1 MRPLGFFC
9 LIYFE
14 RLSRRSPDIPIVNRI
29 AAFDADMKK
38 WRRNIHQN
46 PELGLD
52 CYQTASFIEATLR
65 EFGISEIHTG
75 IAQSGLVAII
85 DGKENGDTIG
95 LRADIDAL
103 PMMETTNLEYASNNS
118 GLMHACGHDGHT
130 TMLLGAARYLSETRN
145 FSGRVALI
153 FQPAEE
159 NEGGGRIMVEE
170 GILDRF
176 NIKNVYAIHNTP
188 DVALG
193 KFYTMPGAIMAGA
206 DKFHIDVV
214 GVGGHGAY
222 PHDTKDPIIAAIGI
236 VQTLQTIVSRS
247 RDPNDKL
254 VVSVTQIHAG
264 STDNVTP
271 ENTYINGTVRTF
283 DKVVQDMVIKRMEEI
298 VAGHAQ
304 SFGVDCKLR
313 YEKGYPPTINN
324 PENDE
329 MAALAAKDVSGV
341 SMVDDNAG
349 QEMGAEDF
357 SYLLEKR
364 PGAYLFLGIG
374 EAAGLHNT
382 NYDFNDDASVYGA
395 SFFARLVEISQPL
408 GR

>member
-1 MRPLGFFC
+1 M
-9 LIYFE
+9 
-14 RLSRRSPDIPIVNRI
+14 PIVNRI

-52 CYQTASFIEATLR
+52 CYETASFIEARLR
-65 EFGISEIHTG
+65 EFGIDEIHTG
-75 IAQSGLVAII
+75 IAKSGIVAII
-85 DGKENGDTIG
+85 NGKVDGDTIG

-103 PMMETTNLEYASNNS
+103 PMTETTRLEYASDNV

-193 KFYTMPGAIMAGA
+193 KFYTMPGPIMAGA
-206 DKFHIDVV
+206 DKFHIDIV

-222 PHDTKDPIIAAIGI
+222 PHETKDPITAAIGI
-236 VQTLQTIVSRS
+236 AQTFQTIVSRS

-271 ENTYINGTVRTF
+271 ENAYINGTVRTF
-283 DKVVQDMVIKRMEEI
+283 DKRVQDMVIKRMEEI
-298 VAGHAQ
+298 VSGHSQ
-304 SFGVDCKLR
+304 IFGLECKLR
-313 YEKGYPPTINN
+313 YEKGYPPTINS
-324 PENDE
+324 PENVKI
-329 MAALAAKDVSGV
+329 AALAAQDISGFD
-341 SMVDDNAG
+341 MVDDNAG

-374 EAAGLHNT
+374 AAAGLHNT

-395 SFFARLVEISQPL
+395 SFFARLVEMSQPL

>member
-1 MRPLGFFC
+1 M
-9 LIYFE
+9 
-14 RLSRRSPDIPIVNRI
+14 PIVNRI

-52 CYQTASFIEATLR
+52 CYETASFIEARLR
-65 EFGISEIHTG
+65 EFGIDEIHTG
-75 IAQSGLVAII
+75 IAKSGIVAII
-85 DGKENGDTIG
+85 NGKVDGDTIA

-103 PMMETTNLEYASNNS
+103 PMTETTKLEYASDNV

-193 KFYTMPGAIMAGA
+193 KFYTMPGPIMAGA

-222 PHDTKDPIIAAIGI
+222 PHETKDPITAAVGIA
-236 VQTLQTIVSRS
+236 QTFQTIVSRS

-264 STDNVTP
+264 SADNVTP
-271 ENTYINGTVRTF
+271 ENAYINGTVRTF
-283 DKVVQDMVIKRMEEI
+283 DKRVQDMVIKRMEEI
-298 VAGHAQ
+298 VFGHSQ
-304 SFGVDCKLR
+304 IFGLECKLR
-313 YEKGYPPTINN
+313 YEKGYPPTINSPDN
-324 PENDE
+324 VRI
-329 MAALAAKDVSGV
+329 AALAAQDISGFD
-341 SMVDDNAG
+341 MVDDNAG

-374 EAAGLHNT
+374 AAAGLHNT

-395 SFFARLVEISQPL
+395 SFFARLVEMSQPL

>member
-1 MRPLGFFC
+1 M
-9 LIYFE
+9 
-14 RLSRRSPDIPIVNRI
+14 PIVNRI

-52 CYQTASFIEATLR
+52 CYETASFVEARLR
-65 EFGISEIHTG
+65 EFGIDEIHTG
-75 IAQSGLVAII
+75 IAKSGIVAII
-85 DGKENGDTIG
+85 NGKADGDTIG

-103 PMMETTNLEYASNNS
+103 PMTETTKLEYASDNV

-193 KFYTMPGAIMAGA
+193 KFYTMPGPIMAGA

-222 PHDTKDPIIAAIGI
+222 PHETKDPITAAVGIA
-236 VQTLQTIVSRS
+236 QTFQTIVSRS

-271 ENTYINGTVRTF
+271 ENAYINGTVRTF
-283 DKVVQDMVIKRMEEI
+283 DKRVQDMVIKRMEEI
-298 VAGHAQ
+298 VFGHSQ
-304 SFGVDCKLR
+304 IFGLECKLR
-313 YEKGYPPTINN
+313 YEKGYPPTINS
-324 PENDE
+324 PENVKI
-329 MAALAAKDVSGV
+329 AALAAQDISGFD
-341 SMVDDNAG
+341 MVDDNAG

-374 EAAGLHNT
+374 AAAGLHNT

-395 SFFARLVEISQPL
+395 SFFARLVEMSQPL

>member
-1 MRPLGFFC
+1 M
-9 LIYFE
+9 
-14 RLSRRSPDIPIVNRI
+14 PIVNRI

-52 CYQTASFIEATLR
+52 CYETASFIEARLR
-65 EFGISEIHTG
+65 EFGIDEIHTG
-75 IAQSGLVAII
+75 IAKSGIVAII
-85 DGKENGDTIG
+85 NGKADGDTIG

-103 PMMETTNLEYASNNS
+103 PMTETTKLEYASDNV

-193 KFYTMPGAIMAGA
+193 KFYTMPGPIMAGA

-222 PHDTKDPIIAAIGI
+222 PHETKDPITAAIGI
-236 VQTLQTIVSRS
+236 AQTFQTIVSRS

-271 ENTYINGTVRTF
+271 ENAYINGTVRTF
-283 DKVVQDMVIKRMEEI
+283 DKRVQDMVIKRMEEI
-298 VAGHAQ
+298 VSGHSQ
-304 SFGVDCKLR
+304 IFGLECKLR
-313 YEKGYPPTINN
+313 YEKGYPPTINT
-324 PENDE
+324 PENVKI
-329 MAALAAKDVSGV
+329 AALAAKDISGV
-341 SMVDDNAG
+341 DMVDDNAG

-395 SFFARLVEISQPL
+395 SFFARLVEMSQPL

>member
-1 MRPLGFFC
+1 M
-9 LIYFE
+9 
-14 RLSRRSPDIPIVNRI
+14 PIVNRI

-38 WRRNIHQN
+38 WRRNIHKN

-52 CYQTASFIEATLR
+52 CYETASFIEARLR
-65 EFGISEIHTG
+65 EFGISEIQTG

-103 PMMETTNLEYASNNS
+103 PMTETTNLEYASNNS

-193 KFYTMPGAIMAGA
+193 KFYTMSGPIMAGA
-206 DKFHIDVV
+206 DKFHIDLV

-222 PHDTKDPIIAAIGI
+222 PHETKDPIIAAIGI
-236 VQTLQTIVSRS
+236 AQTLQTIVSRS
-247 RDPNDKL
+247 RNPCDKL

-271 ENTYINGTVRTF
+271 ENAYINGTVRTF
-283 DKVVQDMVIKRMEEI
+283 DKMVQDMVIKRMEEI
-298 VAGHAQ
+298 VAGHAL

-313 YEKGYPPTINN
+313 YEKGYPPTINS
-324 PENDE
+324 PENVE
-329 MAALAAKDVSGV
+329 IAALAAKDISGV
-341 SMVDDNAG
+341 NMVDDNAG

>member
-1 MRPLGFFC
+1 M
-9 LIYFE
+9 
-14 RLSRRSPDIPIVNRI
+14 PIVNRI

-52 CYQTASFIEATLR
+52 CYETASFIEARLR
-65 EFGISEIHTG
+65 EFGIDEIHTG
-75 IAQSGLVAII
+75 IAKSGIVAII
-85 DGKENGDTIG
+85 NGKADGDTIG

-103 PMMETTNLEYASNNS
+103 PMTETTKLEYASENV

-193 KFYTMPGAIMAGA
+193 KFYTMPGPIMAGA

-222 PHDTKDPIIAAIGI
+222 PHETKDPITAAVGIA
-236 VQTLQTIVSRS
+236 QTFQTIVSRS

-271 ENTYINGTVRTF
+271 ENAYINGTVRTF
-283 DKVVQDMVIKRMEEI
+283 DKRVQDMVIKRMEEI
-298 VAGHAQ
+298 VSGHSQ
-304 SFGVDCKLR
+304 IFGLECKLR
-313 YEKGYPPTINN
+313 YEKGYPPTINS
-324 PENDE
+324 PENVRI
-329 MAALAAKDVSGV
+329 AALAAQDISGFD
-341 SMVDDNAG
+341 MVDDNAG

-374 EAAGLHNT
+374 AAAGLHNT

-395 SFFARLVEISQPL
+395 SFFARLVEMSQPL

>member
-1 MRPLGFFC
+1 M
-9 LIYFE
+9 
-14 RLSRRSPDIPIVNRI
+14 PIVNRI

-52 CYQTASFIEATLR
+52 CYETASFVEARLR
-65 EFGISEIHTG
+65 EFGIDEIHTG
-75 IAQSGLVAII
+75 IAKSGIVAII
-85 DGKENGDTIG
+85 NGKADGDTIG

-103 PMMETTNLEYASNNS
+103 PMTETTKLEYASDNV

-176 NIKNVYAIHNTP
+176 NIRNVYAIHNTP

-193 KFYTMPGAIMAGA
+193 KFYTMPGPIMAGA

-222 PHDTKDPIIAAIGI
+222 PHETKDPITAAVGIA
-236 VQTLQTIVSRS
+236 QTFQTIVSRS

-271 ENTYINGTVRTF
+271 ENAYINGTVRTF
-283 DKVVQDMVIKRMEEI
+283 DKRVQDMVIKRMEEI
-298 VAGHAQ
+298 VFGHSQ
-304 SFGVDCKLR
+304 IFGLECKLR
-313 YEKGYPPTINN
+313 YEKGYPPTINSPDN
-324 PENDE
+324 VKI
-329 MAALAAKDVSGV
+329 AALAAQDISGFD
-341 SMVDDNAG
+341 MVDDNAG

-374 EAAGLHNT
+374 AAAGLHNT

-395 SFFARLVEISQPL
+395 SFFARLVEMSQPL

>member
-1 MRPLGFFC
+1 M
-9 LIYFE
+9 
-14 RLSRRSPDIPIVNRI
+14 PIVNRI

-52 CYQTASFIEATLR
+52 CYETASFIEARLR
-65 EFGISEIHTG
+65 EFGIDEIHTG
-75 IAQSGLVAII
+75 IAKSGIVAII
-85 DGKENGDTIG
+85 NGKADGDTIG

-103 PMMETTNLEYASNNS
+103 PMTETTKLEYASDNK

-193 KFYTMPGAIMAGA
+193 KFYTMPGPIMAGA

-222 PHDTKDPIIAAIGI
+222 PHETKDPITAAIGI
-236 VQTLQTIVSRS
+236 AQTFQTIVSRS

-271 ENTYINGTVRTF
+271 ENAYINGTVRTF
-283 DKVVQDMVIKRMEEI
+283 DKRVQDMVIKRMEEI
-298 VAGHAQ
+298 VSGHSQ
-304 SFGVDCKLR
+304 IFGLECKLR
-313 YEKGYPPTINN
+313 YEKGYPPTINS
-324 PENDE
+324 PENVKI
-329 MAALAAKDVSGV
+329 AALAAKDISGV
-341 SMVDDNAG
+341 DMVDDNAG

-395 SFFARLVEISQPL
+395 SFFARLVEMSQPL

>member
-1 MRPLGFFC
+1 M
-9 LIYFE
+9 
-14 RLSRRSPDIPIVNRI
+14 PIVNRI

-52 CYQTASFIEATLR
+52 CYETASFIEARLR
-65 EFGISEIHTG
+65 EFGIDEIHTG
-75 IAQSGLVAII
+75 IAKSGIVAII
-85 DGKENGDTIG
+85 NGKADGDTIG

-103 PMMETTNLEYASNNS
+103 PMTETTKLEYASENV

-193 KFYTMPGAIMAGA
+193 KFYTMPGPIMAGA

-222 PHDTKDPIIAAIGI
+222 PHETKDPITAAVGIA
-236 VQTLQTIVSRS
+236 QTFQTIVSRS

-271 ENTYINGTVRTF
+271 ENAYINGTVRTF
-283 DKVVQDMVIKRMEEI
+283 DKRVQDMVIKRMEEI
-298 VAGHAQ
+298 VFGHSQ
-304 SFGVDCKLR
+304 IFGLECKLR
-313 YEKGYPPTINN
+313 YEKGYPPTINSPDN
-324 PENDE
+324 VKI
-329 MAALAAKDVSGV
+329 AALAAQDISGFD
-341 SMVDDNAG
+341 MVDDNAG

-374 EAAGLHNT
+374 AAAGLHNT

-395 SFFARLVEISQPL
+395 SFFARLVEMSQPL

>member
-1 MRPLGFFC
+1 M
-9 LIYFE
+9 
-14 RLSRRSPDIPIVNRI
+14 PIVNRI

-52 CYQTASFIEATLR
+52 CHETASFIEARLR
-65 EFGISEIHTG
+65 EFGIDEIYTG
-75 IAQSGLVAII
+75 IARSGIVAII
-85 DGKENGDTIG
+85 NGKEDGDTIG

-103 PMMETTNLEYASNNS
+103 PMTETTKLEYASDNL

-145 FSGRVALI
+145 YSGRVALI

-193 KFYTMPGAIMAGA
+193 KFYTMPGPIMAGA

-222 PHDTKDPIIAAIGI
+222 PHETKDPITAAIGI
-236 VQTLQTIVSRS
+236 AQTFQTIVSRS

-271 ENTYINGTVRTF
+271 ENAYINGTVRTF
-283 DKVVQDMVIKRMEEI
+283 DKRVQDMVIKRMEEI
-298 VAGHAQ
+298 VSGHSQ
-304 SFGVDCKLR
+304 VFGLECKLR
-313 YEKGYPPTINN
+313 YEKGYPPTINS
-324 PENDE
+324 PENVKI
-329 MAALAAKDVSGV
+329 AARAAQDISGV
-341 SMVDDNAG
+341 DMVDDSAG

-395 SFFARLVEISQPL
+395 SFFARLVEMSQPL

>member
-1 MRPLGFFC
+1 M
-9 LIYFE
+9 
-14 RLSRRSPDIPIVNRI
+14 PIFNRI

-38 WRRNIHQN
+38 WRRNIHKN

-52 CYQTASFIEATLR
+52 CYETASFIEARLR
-65 EFGISEIHTG
+65 EFGISEIQTG

-103 PMMETTNLEYASNNS
+103 PMTETTNLEYASNNS

-193 KFYTMPGAIMAGA
+193 KFYTMPGPIMAGA
-206 DKFHIDVV
+206 DKFHIDIV

-222 PHDTKDPIIAAIGI
+222 PHETKDPIIAAIGI
-236 VQTLQTIVSRS
+236 AQTLQTIVSRS
-247 RDPNDKL
+247 RNPNDKL

-271 ENTYINGTVRTF
+271 ENAYINGTVRTF
-283 DKVVQDMVIKRMEEI
+283 DKMVQDMVIKRMEEI
-298 VAGHAQ
+298 VAGHAL

-313 YEKGYPPTINN
+313 YEKGYPPTINS
-324 PENDE
+324 PENVE
-329 MAALAAKDVSGV
+329 IAALAAKDISGV
-341 SMVDDNAG
+341 NMVDDNAG

-395 SFFARLVEISQPL
+395 SFFSRLVEISQPL

>member
-1 MRPLGFFC
+1 M
-9 LIYFE
+9 
-14 RLSRRSPDIPIVNRI
+14 PIVNRI

-38 WRRNIHQN
+38 WRRNIHKN

-52 CYQTASFIEATLR
+52 CYETASFIEARLR
-65 EFGISEIHTG
+65 EFGISEIQTG

-103 PMMETTNLEYASNNS
+103 PMTETTNLEYASNNS

-193 KFYTMPGAIMAGA
+193 KFYTMPGPIMAGA
-206 DKFHIDVV
+206 DKFHIDIV

-222 PHDTKDPIIAAIGI
+222 PHETKDPIIAAIGI
-236 VQTLQTIVSRS
+236 AQTLQTIVSRS
-247 RDPNDKL
+247 RNPNDKL

-271 ENTYINGTVRTF
+271 ENAYINGTVRTF
-283 DKVVQDMVIKRMEEI
+283 DKMVQDMVIKRMEEI
-298 VAGHAQ
+298 VAGHAL

-313 YEKGYPPTINN
+313 YEKGYPPTINS
-324 PENDE
+324 PENVE
-329 MAALAAKDVSGV
+329 IAALAAKDISGV
-341 SMVDDNAG
+341 NMVDDNAG

>member
-1 MRPLGFFC
+1 M
-9 LIYFE
+9 IYFE

-324 PENDE
+324 PENVE

-341 SMVDDNAG
+341 SMVDDKAG

>member
-1 MRPLGFFC
+1 M
-9 LIYFE
+9 
-14 RLSRRSPDIPIVNRI
+14 PIVNRI

-38 WRRNIHQN
+38 WRRNIHKN

-52 CYQTASFIEATLR
+52 CYETASFIEARLR
-65 EFGISEIHTG
+65 EFGISEIQTG

-103 PMMETTNLEYASNNS
+103 PMTETTNLEYASNNS

-193 KFYTMPGAIMAGA
+193 KFYTMPGPIMAGA
-206 DKFHIDVV
+206 DKFHIDIV

-222 PHDTKDPIIAAIGI
+222 PHETKDPIIAAIGI
-236 VQTLQTIVSRS
+236 AQTLQTIVSRS
-247 RDPNDKL
+247 RNPNDKL

-271 ENTYINGTVRTF
+271 ENAYINGTVRTF
-283 DKVVQDMVIKRMEEI
+283 DKMVQDMVIKRMEEI
-298 VAGHAQ
+298 VAGHAL

-313 YEKGYPPTINN
+313 YEKGYPPTINS
-324 PENDE
+324 PENVE
-329 MAALAAKDVSGV
+329 IAVLAAKDISGV
-341 SMVDDNAG
+341 NMVDDNAG

>member
-1 MRPLGFFC
+1 M
-9 LIYFE
+9 
-14 RLSRRSPDIPIVNRI
+14 PIVNRI

-52 CYQTASFIEATLR
+52 CYETASFIEARLR
-65 EFGISEIHTG
+65 EFGIDEIHTG
-75 IAQSGLVAII
+75 IAKSGIVAII
-85 DGKENGDTIG
+85 NGKADGDTIG

-103 PMMETTNLEYASNNS
+103 PMTETTKLEYASDNM

-193 KFYTMPGAIMAGA
+193 KFYTMPGPIMAGA

-222 PHDTKDPIIAAIGI
+222 PHETKDPITAAIGI
-236 VQTLQTIVSRS
+236 AQTFQTIVSRS

-271 ENTYINGTVRTF
+271 ENAYINGTVRTF
-283 DKVVQDMVIKRMEEI
+283 DKRVQDMVIKRMEEI
-298 VAGHAQ
+298 VSGHSQ
-304 SFGVDCKLR
+304 IFGLECKLR
-313 YEKGYPPTINN
+313 YEKGYPPTINS
-324 PENDE
+324 PENVKI
-329 MAALAAKDVSGV
+329 AALAAKDISGV
-341 SMVDDNAG
+341 DMVDDNAG

-374 EAAGLHNT
+374 AAAGLHNT

-395 SFFARLVEISQPL
+395 SFFARLVEMSQPL

>member
-1 MRPLGFFC
+1 M
-9 LIYFE
+9 
-14 RLSRRSPDIPIVNRI
+14 PIVNRI

-52 CYQTASFIEATLR
+52 CYETASFIEARLR
-65 EFGISEIHTG
+65 EFGIDEIHTG
-75 IAQSGLVAII
+75 IAKSGIVAII
-85 DGKENGDTIG
+85 NGKVEGDTIG

-103 PMMETTNLEYASNNS
+103 PMTETTKLEYASENV

-193 KFYTMPGAIMAGA
+193 KFYTMPGPIMAGA

-222 PHDTKDPIIAAIGI
+222 PHETKDPITAAVGIA
-236 VQTLQTIVSRS
+236 QTFQTIVSRS
-247 RDPNDKL
+247 CDPNDKL

-271 ENTYINGTVRTF
+271 ENAYINGTVRTF
-283 DKVVQDMVIKRMEEI
+283 DKRVQDMVIKRMEDI
-298 VAGHAQ
+298 VFGHSQ
-304 SFGVDCKLR
+304 IFGLECKLR
-313 YEKGYPPTINN
+313 YEKGYPPTINSPDN
-324 PENDE
+324 VKI
-329 MAALAAKDVSGV
+329 AALAAQDISGFD
-341 SMVDDNAG
+341 MVDDNAG

-374 EAAGLHNT
+374 AAAGLHNT

-395 SFFARLVEISQPL
+395 SFFARLVEMSQPL

>member
-1 MRPLGFFC
+1 M
-9 LIYFE
+9 
-14 RLSRRSPDIPIVNRI
+14 PIVNRI
-29 AAFDADMKK
+29 AAFDEDMKK

-52 CYQTASFIEATLR
+52 CYETASFIEARLR
-65 EFGISEIHTG
+65 EFGIDEIHTG
-75 IAQSGLVAII
+75 IAKSGLVAII
-85 DGKENGDTIG
+85 DGKDVGDTIG

-103 PMMETTNLEYASNNS
+103 PMTETTNLEYSSNNP

-176 NIKNVYAIHNTP
+176 DIKNVYAIHNTP
-188 DVALG
+188 DVELG
-193 KFYTMPGAIMAGA
+193 KFYTTPGPIMAGA

-222 PHDTKDPIIAAIGI
+222 PHETKDPITAAIGI

-271 ENTYINGTVRTF
+271 QNAYINGTVRTF
-283 DKVVQDMVIKRMEEI
+283 DKKVQELVIKRMEEI
-298 VAGHAQ
+298 VSGHAQ
-304 SFGVDCKLR
+304 TFGLECKLR
-313 YEKGYPPTINN
+313 YEKGYPPTVNS
-324 PENDE
+324 PENVKT
-329 MAALAAKDVSGV
+329 AALAAEDISGV
-341 SMVDDNAG
+341 NMVDDNAG

-395 SFFARLVEISQPL
+395 SFFARLVEMSQPL

>member
-1 MRPLGFFC
+1 M
-9 LIYFE
+9 
-14 RLSRRSPDIPIVNRI
+14 PIVNRI
-29 AAFDADMKK
+29 AAFDENMKK

-52 CYQTASFIEATLR
+52 CYETASFIEARLR
-65 EFGISEIHTG
+65 EFGIDEIHTG
-75 IAQSGLVAII
+75 IAKSGIVAII
-85 DGKENGDTIG
+85 NGKVEGDTIG

-103 PMMETTNLEYASNNS
+103 PMTETTKLEYASDNV

-193 KFYTMPGAIMAGA
+193 KFYTMPGPIMAGA

-222 PHDTKDPIIAAIGI
+222 PHETKDPITAAVGIA
-236 VQTLQTIVSRS
+236 QTLQTIVSRS

-271 ENTYINGTVRTF
+271 ENAYINGTVRTF
-283 DKVVQDMVIKRMEEI
+283 DKRVQDMVIKRMEDI
-298 VAGHAQ
+298 VFGHSQ
-304 SFGVDCKLR
+304 IFGLECKLR
-313 YEKGYPPTINN
+313 YEKGYPPTINS
-324 PENDE
+324 PENVKI
-329 MAALAAKDVSGV
+329 AALAAQDISGFD
-341 SMVDDNAG
+341 MVDDNAG

-374 EAAGLHNT
+374 AAAGLHNT

-395 SFFARLVEISQPL
+395 SFFARLVEMSQPL

>member
-1 MRPLGFFC
+1 M
-9 LIYFE
+9 
-14 RLSRRSPDIPIVNRI
+14 PIVNRI

-52 CYQTASFIEATLR
+52 CYETASFIEARLR
-65 EFGISEIHTG
+65 EFGIDEIHTG
-75 IAQSGLVAII
+75 IAKSGIVAII
-85 DGKENGDTIG
+85 NGKADGDTIG

-103 PMMETTNLEYASNNS
+103 PMTETTKLEYASENV

-193 KFYTMPGAIMAGA
+193 KFYTMPGPIMAGA

-222 PHDTKDPIIAAIGI
+222 PHETKDPITAAVGIA
-236 VQTLQTIVSRS
+236 QTFQTIVSRS

-271 ENTYINGTVRTF
+271 ENAYINGTVRTF
-283 DKVVQDMVIKRMEEI
+283 DKRVQDMVIKRMEEI
-298 VAGHAQ
+298 VSGHSQ
-304 SFGVDCKLR
+304 IFGLECKLR
-313 YEKGYPPTINN
+313 YEKGYPPTINSPDN
-324 PENDE
+324 VKI
-329 MAALAAKDVSGV
+329 AALAAQDISGFD
-341 SMVDDNAG
+341 MVDDNAG

-374 EAAGLHNT
+374 AAAGLHNT

-395 SFFARLVEISQPL
+395 SFFARLVEMSQPL

>member
-1 MRPLGFFC
+1 M
-9 LIYFE
+9 
-14 RLSRRSPDIPIVNRI
+14 PIVNRI
-29 AAFDADMKK
+29 AAFDVDMKK
-38 WRRNIHQN
+38 CRRNIHQN

-52 CYQTASFIEATLR
+52 CYETASFIEETLR

-103 PMMETTNLEYASNNS
+103 PMTETTNLEYASNNS

-206 DKFHIDVV
+206 DKFHIDVF

-222 PHDTKDPIIAAIGI
+222 PHETKDPIIAAIGI

-324 PENDE
+324 PENVE
-329 MAALAAKDVSGV
+329 MAVLAAKDVSGV

>member
-1 MRPLGFFC
+1 M
-9 LIYFE
+9 
-14 RLSRRSPDIPIVNRI
+14 PIVNRI

-52 CYQTASFIEATLR
+52 CYETASFIEARLR
-65 EFGISEIHTG
+65 EFGIDEIHTG
-75 IAQSGLVAII
+75 IAKSGIVAII
-85 DGKENGDTIG
+85 NGKVDGDTIG

-103 PMMETTNLEYASNNS
+103 PMTETTKLEYASDNV

-193 KFYTMPGAIMAGA
+193 KFYTMPGPIMAGA

-222 PHDTKDPIIAAIGI
+222 PHETKDPITAAIGI
-236 VQTLQTIVSRS
+236 AQTFQTIVSRS

-271 ENTYINGTVRTF
+271 ENAYINGTVRTF
-283 DKVVQDMVIKRMEEI
+283 DKRVQDMVIKRMEEI
-298 VAGHAQ
+298 VFGHSQ
-304 SFGVDCKLR
+304 IFGLECKLR
-313 YEKGYPPTINN
+313 YEKGYPPTINSPDN
-324 PENDE
+324 VKI
-329 MAALAAKDVSGV
+329 AALAAQDISGFD
-341 SMVDDNAG
+341 MVDDNAG

-374 EAAGLHNT
+374 AAAGLHNT

-395 SFFARLVEISQPL
+395 SFFARLVEMSQPL

>member
-1 MRPLGFFC
+1 M
-9 LIYFE
+9 
-14 RLSRRSPDIPIVNRI
+14 PIVNRI

-52 CYQTASFIEATLR
+52 CYETASFIEARLR
-65 EFGISEIHTG
+65 EFGIDEIHTG
-75 IAQSGLVAII
+75 IAKSGIVAII
-85 DGKENGDTIG
+85 NGKADGDTIG

-103 PMMETTNLEYASNNS
+103 PMTETTKLEYASDNV

-193 KFYTMPGAIMAGA
+193 KFYTMPGPIMAGA

-222 PHDTKDPIIAAIGI
+222 PHETKDPITAAVGIA
-236 VQTLQTIVSRS
+236 QTLQTIVSRS

-271 ENTYINGTVRTF
+271 ENAYINGTVRTF
-283 DKVVQDMVIKRMEEI
+283 DKRVQDMVIKRMEEI
-298 VAGHAQ
+298 VFGHSQ
-304 SFGVDCKLR
+304 IFGLECKLR
-313 YEKGYPPTINN
+313 YEKGYPPTINS
-324 PENDE
+324 PENVKI
-329 MAALAAKDVSGV
+329 AALAAQDISGFD
-341 SMVDDNAG
+341 MVDDNAG

-374 EAAGLHNT
+374 AAAGLHNT

-395 SFFARLVEISQPL
+395 SFFARLVEMSQPL

>member
-1 MRPLGFFC
+1 M
-9 LIYFE
+9 
-14 RLSRRSPDIPIVNRI
+14 PIVNRI

-52 CYQTASFIEATLR
+52 CYETASFIEARLR
-65 EFGISEIHTG
+65 EFGIDEIHTG
-75 IAQSGLVAII
+75 IAKSGIVAII
-85 DGKENGDTIG
+85 NGKVDGDTIG

-103 PMMETTNLEYASNNS
+103 PMTETTKLEYASENV

-193 KFYTMPGAIMAGA
+193 KFYTMPGPIMAGA

-222 PHDTKDPIIAAIGI
+222 PHETKDPITAAIGI
-236 VQTLQTIVSRS
+236 AQTFQTIVSRS

-271 ENTYINGTVRTF
+271 ENAYINGTVRTF
-283 DKVVQDMVIKRMEEI
+283 DKRVQDMVIKRMEEI
-298 VAGHAQ
+298 VSGHSQ
-304 SFGVDCKLR
+304 IFGLECKLR
-313 YEKGYPPTINN
+313 YEKGYPPTINS
-324 PENDE
+324 PENVKI
-329 MAALAAKDVSGV
+329 AALAAKDISGV
-341 SMVDDNAG
+341 DMVDDNAG

-374 EAAGLHNT
+374 AAAGLHNT

-395 SFFARLVEISQPL
+395 SFFARLVEMSQPL

>member
-1 MRPLGFFC
+1 M
-9 LIYFE
+9 
-14 RLSRRSPDIPIVNRI
+14 PIVNRI

-38 WRRNIHQN
+38 WRRNIHKN

-52 CYQTASFIEATLR
+52 CYETATFIEARLR

-95 LRADIDAL
+95 LRADTDAL
-103 PMMETTNLEYASNNS
+103 PMTETTNLEYASNNS

-193 KFYTMPGAIMAGA
+193 KFYTMPGPIMAGA
-206 DKFHIDVV
+206 DKFHIDIV

-222 PHDTKDPIIAAIGI
+222 PHETKDPIIAAIGI
-236 VQTLQTIVSRS
+236 TQTLQTIVSRS
-247 RDPNDKL
+247 RNPNDKL

-271 ENTYINGTVRTF
+271 ENAYINGTVRTF
-283 DKVVQDMVIKRMEEI
+283 DKMVQDMVIKRMEEI
-298 VAGHAQ
+298 VVGHAQ

-313 YEKGYPPTINN
+313 YEKGYPPTINS
-324 PENDE
+324 PENVE
-329 MAALAAKDVSGV
+329 IAALAAKDISGV
-341 SMVDDNAG
+341 NMVDDNAG

>member
-1 MRPLGFFC
+1 M
-9 LIYFE
+9 
-14 RLSRRSPDIPIVNRI
+14 PIVNRI

-52 CYQTASFIEATLR
+52 CYETASFIEDRLS
-65 EFGISEIHTG
+65 EFGVDEIHTG
-75 IAQSGLVAII
+75 IAKSGIVAII
-85 DGKENGDTIG
+85 NGKVDGDTIG

-103 PMMETTNLEYASNNS
+103 PMTETTKLEYASDNV

-193 KFYTMPGAIMAGA
+193 KFYTMPGPIMAGA

-222 PHDTKDPIIAAIGI
+222 PHETKDPITAAIGI
-236 VQTLQTIVSRS
+236 AQTFQTIVSRS

-271 ENTYINGTVRTF
+271 ENAYINGTVRTF
-283 DKVVQDMVIKRMEEI
+283 DKRVQDMVIKRMEEI
-298 VAGHAQ
+298 VSGHSQ
-304 SFGVDCKLR
+304 IFGLECKLR
-313 YEKGYPPTINN
+313 YEKGYPPTINS
-324 PENDE
+324 PENVKI
-329 MAALAAKDVSGV
+329 AALAAQDISGV
-341 SMVDDNAG
+341 DMVDDNAG

-395 SFFARLVEISQPL
+395 SFFARLVEMSQPI

>member
-1 MRPLGFFC
+1 M
-9 LIYFE
+9 
-14 RLSRRSPDIPIVNRI
+14 PIVNRI

-52 CYQTASFIEATLR
+52 CYETASFIEARLR
-65 EFGISEIHTG
+65 EFGIDEIHTG
-75 IAQSGLVAII
+75 IAKSGIVAII
-85 DGKENGDTIG
+85 NGKVDGDTIG

-103 PMMETTNLEYASNNS
+103 PMTETTKLEYASENV

-193 KFYTMPGAIMAGA
+193 KFYTMPGPIMAGA

-222 PHDTKDPIIAAIGI
+222 PHETKDPITAAVGIA
-236 VQTLQTIVSRS
+236 QTFQTIVSRS

-271 ENTYINGTVRTF
+271 ENAYINGTVRTF
-283 DKVVQDMVIKRMEEI
+283 DKRVQDMVIKRMEDI
-298 VAGHAQ
+298 VFGHSQ
-304 SFGVDCKLR
+304 IFGLECKLR
-313 YEKGYPPTINN
+313 YEKGYPPTINSPDN
-324 PENDE
+324 VKI
-329 MAALAAKDVSGV
+329 AALAAQDISGFD
-341 SMVDDNAG
+341 MVDDNAG

-374 EAAGLHNT
+374 AAAGLHNT

-395 SFFARLVEISQPL
+395 SFFARLVEMSQPL

>member
-1 MRPLGFFC
+1 M
-9 LIYFE
+9 
-14 RLSRRSPDIPIVNRI
+14 PIVNRI

-38 WRRNIHQN
+38 WRRNIHKN

-52 CYQTASFIEATLR
+52 CYETASFIEARLR
-65 EFGISEIHTG
+65 EFGISEIQTG

-103 PMMETTNLEYASNNS
+103 PMTETTNLEYASNNS

-193 KFYTMPGAIMAGA
+193 KFYTMPGPIMAGA
-206 DKFHIDVV
+206 DKFHIDIV

-222 PHDTKDPIIAAIGI
+222 PHETKDPIIAAIGI
-236 VQTLQTIVSRS
+236 AQTLQTIVSRS
-247 RDPNDKL
+247 RNPNDKL

-271 ENTYINGTVRTF
+271 EKAYINGTVRTF
-283 DKVVQDMVIKRMEEI
+283 DKMVQDMVIKRMEEI
-298 VAGHAQ
+298 VAGHAL

-313 YEKGYPPTINN
+313 YEKGYPPTINS
-324 PENDE
+324 PENVE
-329 MAALAAKDVSGV
+329 IAALAAKDISGV
-341 SMVDDNAG
+341 NMVDDNAG